1 MPMIVFAW
9 AIKLAQCAL
18 KVLNLA
24 LVIDLLALGKFQ
36 RFQHFFHLF
45 ERMFQFLNDAIDL
58 INGLGNCRLLVL
70 WLRRLGLMASLLVFN
85 TFLTF
90 HAFASLGAV
99 CTIRAFGAFDRFRA
113 FTRLTMLGMFSLLR
127 AFIVFRVL
135 LGRMLGK
142 FRRGFARCIS
152 VLGFRRC
159 GGIAGCGRGTAV
171 LAITA
176 AAGMASAAAPGSASG
191 TRCCR
196 IRLLG

>member
-58 INGLGNCRLLVL
+58 INGLGNCRLFVL

-90 HAFASLGAV
+90 HAFASLGTV
-99 CTIRAFGAFDRFRA
+99 CTIRAFDRFRA

-142 FRRGFARCIS
+142 FRRGFALCIS

-159 GGIAGCGRGTAV
+159 GRIAGCGRGTAV